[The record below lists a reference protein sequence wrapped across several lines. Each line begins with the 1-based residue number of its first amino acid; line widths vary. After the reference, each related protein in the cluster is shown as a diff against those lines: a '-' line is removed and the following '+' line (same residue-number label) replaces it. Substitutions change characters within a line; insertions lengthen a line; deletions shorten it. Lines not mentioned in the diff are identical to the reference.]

1 MKQRSTLVNLIEPAG
16 VIVGYLSEPMTN
28 LKTLAEGG
36 SALIKGD
43 FGGTGEALSTLVER
57 GYNPKGVGGA
67 LYNSAQAIQAVSGA
81 LVGGLE
87 VYAGVKSKD
96 KYLAYMGGA
105 DLMGAAGATALLANK
120 DGLSFGLSVASNAT
134 RLGLVIAKP
143 EKYSR
148 TQKVKAV
155 LDSSGAVAS
164 SMLKAGLLVVPALGV
179 SAVAGMGTVAYMNHE
194 GFRDKVDH
202 MLDKIFKPPTELF
215 TKPAQN

>member
-87 VYAGVKSKD
+87 VAI
-96 KYLAYMGGA
+96 
-105 DLMGAAGATALLANK
+105 
-120 DGLSFGLSVASNAT
+120 
-134 RLGLVIAKP
+134 LGLQAAK
-143 EKYSR
+143 R
-148 TQKVKAV
+148 TPRPLAQ
-155 LDSSGAVAS
+155 S
-164 SMLKAGLLVVPALGV
+164 VPARRGGNL
-179 SAVAGMGTVAYMNHE
+179 NE
-194 GFRDKVDH
+194 RW
-202 MLDKIFKPPTELF
+202 
-215 TKPAQN
+215 NC